1 MGKDGERRERREGKS
16 GRERMT
22 DGMGERM
29 GKGRET
35 EAGKRMG
42 EGSRARPAKPMSY
55 LNTLMNTM
63 KGRTSPETYIYS

>member
-1 MGKDGERRERREGKS
+1 
-16 GRERMT
+16 MT

-42 EGSRARPAKPMSY
+42 EGRRARPANSMSY